1 MVKIYPSILASD
13 FSKLGEEIR
22 EIDVTGADG
31 VHVDVMDGVFVPNI
45 SFGIPVLKSIR
56 KCSELFYDVHLM
68 IEKPEKYVQAFAD
81 AGADGITFHLE
92 STEKPLEVISMIR
105 NAGKNVGVSIKPATE
120 IPAIEI
126 LRAVDLVLVMTVEPG
141 FGGQK
146 YMEAMN
152 RKIEELARI
161 RYEHDLKFEIEVD
174 GGVTLENAHSI
185 AKCGVDIL
193 VTGSTVFKAED
204 KKKCIKAL
212 RGEN

>member
-1 MVKIYPSILASD
+1 MVKVYPSILAAD

-22 EIDVTGADG
+22 EIDVAGADD

-68 IEKPEKYVQAFAD
+68 IEKPEKYVKEFAD

-92 STEKPLEVISMIR
+92 SSVSPLEVISMIR
-105 NAGKNVGVSIKPATE
+105 ETGKRVGISVKPGTE
-120 IPAIEI
+120 IPSMEI
-126 LRAVDLVLVMTVEPG
+126 LSKVDLVLVMTVEPG

-152 RKIEELARI
+152 RKVEDLARI
-161 RYEHDLKFEIEVD
+161 RYENDLKFEIEVD
-174 GGVTLENAHSI
+174 GGVTLENAHDVV
-185 AKCGVDIL
+185 KHGVDIL
-193 VTGSTVFKAED
+193 VTGSAFFKAKD
-204 KKKCIKAL
+204 KKECMKRL
-212 RGEN
+212 RGE